1 MQITG
6 LHKNIYK
13 LSSYALS
20 QEKLEAHRKKYETP
34 VKKWEK
40 LRSEGVPDQVCQE
53 FSSIS
58 RATYYRYK
66 ARLNELT
73 KRILPPS
80 KKPKALRKPQW
91 GESEM
96 QLVLHIRRENP
107 NVIIIC
113 TSAKTQ
119 RDA

>member
-6 LHKNIYK
+6 LHKDIYK

-20 QEKLEAHRKKYETP
+20 QKKLEAHRKKYETS

-40 LRSEGVPDQVCQE
+40 LRSEGVSGQVCQE

-73 KRILPPS
+73 KGILPPS

-91 GESEM
+91 GTRASYS
-96 QLVLHIRRENP
+96 QRKP
-107 NVIIIC
+107 NLW
-113 TSAKTQ
+113 KG
-119 RDA
+119 